1 MTTWTKPVPKITL
14 YIWFFSEKKRKL
26 KKGPSMKQDDPPSIY
41 SILLSPGT
49 ERSVHVASI
58 PSILFPPPLFFLL
71 PIFHPSPS
79 SLLLP
84 AADQQPMAAA
94 SFWLLQ
100 RPSPALH
107 NSLSLSSRSSHPS
120 SSACPPLHNKPRDLL
135 LCCASS
141 SGASSSVVT
150 KEQEEPVTAP
160 SEEGSEP
167 SLLSYKDDPNF
178 RYLLSFLQLSI
189 QRLPSLAL
197 CIRSVMKII
206 LCCIYTLYF
215 FSPSSSGSMV

>member
-1 MTTWTKPVPKITL
+1 
-14 YIWFFSEKKRKL
+14 
-26 KKGPSMKQDDPPSIY
+26 MKQDDPPSIY

-58 PSILFPPPLFFLL
+58 PSILFPPPLLFLL
-71 PIFHPSPS
+71 SIFHPSPS